1 MTPRARARRPV
12 TLRRKVDRLSHRDR
26 PPHPLPPHTLDV
38 VVVSGRW
45 VDDRPELV
53 VVVVVLAAAGL
64 SFAGRQVAL
73 LSSSTATRATSGV
86 CRSEMKREL
95 LLSTVGRPIG
105 GWDGGEGGEERREE
119 DGRVGG
125 RIRVIVGVGM
135 MMMMDGRWEGGVE
148 G

>member
-12 TLRRKVDRLSHRDR
+12 TLRRKVDRLSHRDH
-26 PPHPLPPHTLDV
+26 PPHPLPPATLDV
-38 VVVSGRW
+38 VVVGRRW
-45 VDDRPELV
+45 VDDRPEL
-53 VVVVVLAAAGL
+53 VVLAAAGL

-105 GWDGGEGGEERREE
+105 GWDGGEGGEEMR
-119 DGRVGG
+119 DQGGRLGG

-135 MMMMDGRWEGGVE
+135 MMMDGWKVGGR